1 MTTKTKK
8 ARKDKVIPSA
18 EEILNEALETIEAK
32 EAKRVI
38 GRPVAINT
46 VEEMEERIVQYLN
59 DMGRFQLPSKAGL
72 AFALGV
78 CRDTLNEYE
87 KKPGFSDILKHWYP
101 YFEDRWVQNLSRPNA
116 TGTIFYLK
124 NTYGYMDTMDH
135 TSGGQ
140 PINYTIPK
148 EIAEKHQMLI
158 LDAPIVQEPI
168 TQDATQQTE
177 GGGE

>member
-1 MTTKTKK
+1 MTNKTKK
-8 ARKDKVIPSA
+8 ARKDKVVPSA

-32 EAKRVI
+32 EVKRVV
-38 GRPVAINT
+38 GRPMAISS

-59 DMGRFQLPSKAGL
+59 DMGRWQLPSKAGL
-72 AFALGV
+72 AFALGIT
-78 CRDTLNEYE
+78 RETLHEYE
-87 KKPGFSDILKHWYP
+87 SKEGFSYVLKHWYP

-140 PINYTIPK
+140 PINYIIPK
-148 EIAEKHQMLI
+148 AIAEKHHMVV
-158 LDAPIVQEPI
+158 LDVPALPEPI
-168 TQDATQQTE
+168 KDGSTPETE
-177 GGGE
+177 RSGQ